1 MFPDPSEPC
10 TRLAPSQEPGRGIR
24 ERQGQLTRKQDGHIW
39 TFMGRSPFQEKQKR
53 VLLHRSSGFSGP
65 GRQHQHPHKEDAPRL
80 ITQTA
85 RVPRPLSPRGRFLS
99 VPESSALQ
107 RKRLFSELL
116 RRQRNRELGVLL
128 TLSGLGI
135 SESGTARPVRCWG
148 VEGVHLPV

>member
-107 RKRLFSELL
+107 RGKDCFQNYCAGRGTESWGCCSLSLVLEFLSPEQPD
-116 RRQRNRELGVLL
+116 RSGV
-128 TLSGLGI
+128 
-135 SESGTARPVRCWG
+135 G
-148 VEGVHLPV
+148 V